1 MSLPTGN
8 IGGVELQEEKE
19 DELEKIRDRR
29 KKIYSLLVNSKRN
42 S

>member
-8 IGGVELQEEKE
+8 NGGVELQEEKE

-29 KKIYSLLVNSKRN
+29 KKYIICW
-42 S
+42 